1 MIAAQNT
8 TQGALVYP
16 KRYMEKISLEK
27 AGTAQ
32 RKKGAALSP
41 FTVQLSFQECSD
53 GVYVK
58 TQNHC
63 LRC

>member
-8 TQGALVYP
+8 TQGIFGFS
-16 KRYMEKISLEK
+16 KRYMEKVPLKKTEI
-27 AGTAQ
+27 AQ
-32 RKKGAALSP
+32 RKKGAVLS
-41 FTVQLSFQECSD
+41 QLSFQERGD
-53 GVYVK
+53 GVHVK